1 MVEVLEVVLVKVVV
15 DVEMPGEVRVVSIED
30 GVYVADGTT
39 TVVVVLD
46 AAAVGATYTVAVA
59 VIIHPTS

>member
-39 TVVVVLD
+39 TV
-46 AAAVGATYTVAVA
+46 GATYTVAVEL
-59 VIIHPTS
+59 IIHPTS